1 MKDIKKQLDDLLKE
15 ISDIYLGDTDLD
27 LEDFGELVKLE
38 DVDKS
43 LHNVLIL
50 LHSNYKAEFMT
61 IKKQNFKTI
70 HGLVTTNMHGY
81 DRILEVMNENNRLLE
96 NKLLEKKKLRVSV
109 FRIAM
114 LALILVGT
122 VGSIW
127 YLFSVDKVA
136 GNMIIEL
143 VDKLFKFK
151 GG

>member
-1 MKDIKKQLDDLLKE
+1 MKVIKKQLDELLKE
-15 ISDIYLGDTDLD
+15 MSDLYLGDSDLD

-50 LHSNYKAEFMT
+50 LHSNYKAEFMA

-70 HGLVTTNMHGY
+70 HELVTNNQQAY
-81 DRILEVMNENNRLLE
+81 DRLLEVMDENNRILEQ
-96 NKLLEKKKLRVSV
+96 KLLEKKKLRVSV

-122 VGSIW
+122 IGSIW
-127 YLFSVDKVA
+127 LLFSVDKEA
-136 GNMIIEL
+136 GKMILEL
-143 VDKLFKFK
+143 TDKVLNAK